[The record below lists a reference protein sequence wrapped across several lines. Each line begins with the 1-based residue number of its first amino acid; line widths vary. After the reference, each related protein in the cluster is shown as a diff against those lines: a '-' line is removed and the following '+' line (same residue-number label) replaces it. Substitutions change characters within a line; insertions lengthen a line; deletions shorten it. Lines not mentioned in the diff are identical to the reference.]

1 MIHQFATAALLA
13 TGNFT
18 SAKGGA
24 YTSSTLRAGAFV
36 PPTSAMRSQAAAFSA
51 KTNTMPKGKG
61 GANTNTPRAASPALP
76 AHRDDPIAHDD
87 QSDAARTHTSN
98 SPLFRSSPSSLS
110 QHAQKQQVHPPS
122 ALHAHYDNAFF
133 QRSKE
138 GPSGGGDA
146 KADEKEAPQASKAVA
161 AATPAAPPAPML
173 KSPKEAYDA
182 FADKG
187 MQNAKKSDGQVLHQS
202 ILGGAYVGFAGLL
215 SLIVAGNL
223 PGIAESNPG
232 LVKMAFAAL
241 FPCNLLFIT
250 TTGGQL
256 FTGNSATVA
265 AARYENKVTNRELL
279 NSWGVSLLGNIIGC
293 GVMALAASYTG
304 LLSGGAAKLAA
315 SMATTK
321 VFGGTTMQIL
331 VKATL
336 CNWMVS
342 LALYLSGAASDLTG
356 KLVGIWFPIS
366 TFVAIG
372 LEHSIANL
380 FLLPSALL
388 LKVPGLT
395 LGNVIAKNL
404 IPAIIGNAIGG
415 ALVVAGS
422 YSYQFGSLGKDHR
435 KRFDARLMEYE
446 ARKERERQYVRF
458 IQSAERSYQL
468 PAALH

>member
-1 MIHQFATAALLA
+1 MPKMIHQFATAVLLA
-13 TGNFT
+13 SGNAT

-24 YTSSTLRAGAFV
+24 SMHVPSALRAGAFV
-36 PPTSAMRSQAAAFSA
+36 PHMPAFSS
-51 KTNTMPKGKG
+51 KTMPRKGATSNNK
-61 GANTNTPRAASPALP
+61 LP
-76 AHRDDPIAHDD
+76 VHRDDPIIDHHDD
-87 QSDAARTHTSN
+87 RNDARSHASTSN
-98 SPLFRSSPSSLS
+98 SPLFRSAPSS
-110 QHAQKQQVHPPS
+110 QQTHPKQPAHPPS
-122 ALHAHYDNAFF
+122 ALHAHFDGAFF
-133 QRSKE
+133 QHSKE
-138 GPSGGGDA
+138 GPSDGGNA
-146 KADEKEAPQASKAVA
+146 HNSANKQEAPRQASKALA
-161 AATPAAPPAPML
+161 PAAPAPML
-173 KSPKEAYDA
+173 KSPKDAYDA
-182 FADKG
+182 FAEKG
-187 MQNAKKSDGQVLHQS
+187 MQNAKKSDRQVLHQS

-223 PGIAESNPG
+223 PGLAESNPG

-241 FPCNLLFIT
+241 FPCNLLFII

-265 AARYENKVTNRELL
+265 AARYENKVTNREVVK
-279 NSWGVSLLGNIIGC
+279 SWGVSLLGNVIGC
-293 GVMALAASYTG
+293 GAMALAASYAG
-304 LLSGGAAKLAA
+304 LLSGGAANLAA
-315 SMATTK
+315 SMATAK
-321 VFGGTTMQIL
+321 VFGGTAMQIL
-331 VKATL
+331 VQATL

-395 LGNVIAKNL
+395 LGNVITRNL
-404 IPAIIGNAIGG
+404 IPAVIGNAIGG

-435 KRFDARLMEYE
+435 KRFGARLREYE
-446 ARKERERQYVRF
+446 ARKEREQKYVRF
-458 IQSAERSYQL
+458 IESAERSYQL
-468 PAALH
+468 PAAQH

>member
-1 MIHQFATAALLA
+1 MPKMIHQFATAALLA

-18 SAKGGA
+18 NAKGGA
-24 YTSSTLRAGAFV
+24 YASSTLRAGAFV
-36 PPTSAMRSQAAAFSA
+36 PPSSAMRSQA
-51 KTNTMPKGKG
+51 KTMPKSG
-61 GANTNTPRAASPALP
+61 GTSSSTLP
-76 AHRDDPIAHDD
+76 AHRDDPIAHQEDHNN
-87 QSDAARTHTSN
+87 DARSHTSN
-98 SPLFRSSPSSLS
+98 SPLFRSN
-110 QHAQKQQVHPPS
+110 QKQQQIHPPS
-122 ALHAHYDNAFF
+122 ALHAHYDDAFF
-133 QRSKE
+133 RISQD
-138 GPSGGGDA
+138 DA
-146 KADEKEAPQASKAVA
+146 SSDGNANSNNKNKQEPLPPKAV
-161 AATPAAPPAPML
+161 AATPAAQAVPML
-173 KSPKEAYDA
+173 KGPKEAYDA

-187 MQNAKKSDGQVLHQS
+187 MQNAKKSDRQVLHQS

-265 AARYENKVTNRELL
+265 AARYENKVTNREML
-279 NSWGVSLLGNIIGC
+279 NSWGVSLLGNILGC
-293 GVMALAASYTG
+293 GAMALAASYTG
-304 LLSGGAAKLAA
+304 LLSGGAAQLAA
-315 SMATTK
+315 SMATSK
-321 VFGGTTMQIL
+321 VFGGTVAQIF

-342 LALYLSGAASDLTG
+342 LALFLSGAASDLSG

-395 LGNVIAKNL
+395 LGNIIFKNL
-404 IPAIIGNAIGG
+404 LPAVIGNAIGG
-415 ALVVAGS
+415 ALIVAGS

-435 KRFDARLMEYE
+435 TAFSARLKRYE
-446 ARKERERQYVRF
+446 ARKEREQQYVRF
-458 IQSAERSYQL
+458 IQSAEKSYQM
-468 PAALH
+468 PSAHH

>member
-18 SAKGGA
+18 NAKGGA

-36 PPTSAMRSQAAAFSA
+36 PPSSAMMRSQA
-51 KTNTMPKGKG
+51 KTMPK
-61 GANTNTPRAASPALP
+61 SPSERSSSSSTLP
-76 AHRDDPIAHDD
+76 AHRDDPIAHHEDH
-87 QSDAARTHTSN
+87 SNDARSHTSN
-98 SPLFRSSPSSLS
+98 SPLFRSN
-110 QHAQKQQVHPPS
+110 QKQQKHQIHPPS
-122 ALHAHYDNAFF
+122 ALHAHYDDAFF
-133 QRSKE
+133 RRSQ
-138 GPSGGGDA
+138 
-146 KADEKEAPQASKAVA
+146 DEDGNTNINSKNKNKQESQASKAVA
-161 AATPAAPPAPML
+161 AITTPAAPPVPML
-173 KSPKEAYDA
+173 KGPKEAYDA

-187 MQNAKKSDGQVLHQS
+187 MQNAKKSDRQVLHQS

-215 SLIVAGNL
+215 CLIVAGNL

-265 AARYENKVTNRELL
+265 AARYENKVTNREML

-293 GVMALAASYTG
+293 GAMALAASYTG
-304 LLSGGAAKLAA
+304 LLSGGAATLTA
-315 SMATTK
+315 SMATSK
-321 VFGGTTMQIL
+321 VFGSTVAQIL

-342 LALYLSGAASDLTG
+342 LALFLSGAASDLTG

-395 LGNVIAKNL
+395 LGNIIFKNL
-404 IPAIIGNAIGG
+404 LPAIIGNAIGG
-415 ALVVAGS
+415 ALVVAAS

-435 KRFDARLMEYE
+435 TAFGARLKRYE
-446 ARKERERQYVRF
+446 ARKEREQQYVRF
-458 IQSAERSYQL
+458 IQSAEKSYQM
-468 PAALH
+468 PSAHH

>member
-1 MIHQFATAALLA
+1 MPEMIHQFATAILLA
-13 TGNFT
+13 SGNAT

-24 YTSSTLRAGAFV
+24 SMHVPSALRAGAFV
-36 PPTSAMRSQAAAFSA
+36 PHMPAFSSKA
-51 KTNTMPKGKG
+51 MLKKGAVSNHK
-61 GANTNTPRAASPALP
+61 LP
-76 AHRDDPIAHDD
+76 VHRDDPIIDYHDD
-87 QSDAARTHTSN
+87 HNDARSHTTGTST
-98 SPLFRSSPSSLS
+98 SPLFRSSPPS
-110 QHAQKQQVHPPS
+110 QRAHPKQPAHPPS
-122 ALHAHYDNAFF
+122 ALHAHFDDAFF
-133 QRSKE
+133 QYSKE
-138 GPSGGGDA
+138 GPSDGGNSNNA
-146 KADEKEAPQASKAVA
+146 SKQEAPPQVSKAMA
-161 AATPAAPPAPML
+161 PMAPPAPML
-173 KSPKEAYDA
+173 KSPKDAYDA
-182 FADKG
+182 FAEKG
-187 MQNAKKSDGQVLHQS
+187 MQNAKKSDRQVLHQS

-215 SLIVAGNL
+215 SLVVAGNL
-223 PGIAESNPG
+223 PGLAESNPG

-265 AARYENKVTNRELL
+265 AARYENKVTNSEVIR
-279 NSWGVSLLGNIIGC
+279 SWGVSLMGNVIGC
-293 GVMALAASYTG
+293 GAMALAASYAG
-304 LLSGGAAKLAA
+304 LLSGGAANLAA
-315 SMATTK
+315 SMATAK
-321 VFGGTTMQIL
+321 VFGGTAMQIL

-342 LALYLSGAASDLTG
+342 LALYLSGAASDLPG

-395 LGNVIAKNL
+395 VGNVLIRNL
-404 IPAIIGNAIGG
+404 IPAVIGNAIGG

-435 KRFDARLMEYE
+435 KRFGARLTEYE
-446 ARKERERQYVRF
+446 ARKEREQTYVRF
-458 IQSAERSYQL
+458 IQSAERSFQL
-468 PAALH
+468 PAAQH

>member
-1 MIHQFATAALLA
+1 MPKMIHQFATAALLA

-18 SAKGGA
+18 NAKGGA

-36 PPTSAMRSQAAAFSA
+36 PPSSAMRSQA
-51 KTNTMPKGKG
+51 KTMPKC
-61 GANTNTPRAASPALP
+61 NTGSASSSTLP
-76 AHRDDPIAHDD
+76 AHRDDPIAHHEDHNN
-87 QSDAARTHTSN
+87 DARSHTSN
-98 SPLFRSSPSSLS
+98 SPLFRSN
-110 QHAQKQQVHPPS
+110 QKQQQQIHPPS
-122 ALHAHYDNAFF
+122 ALHAHYDDAFF
-133 QRSKE
+133 RRSQ
-138 GPSGGGDA
+138 
-146 KADEKEAPQASKAVA
+146 DEDGNVNKNSKNKQDPQASKAVA
-161 AATPAAPPAPML
+161 ATPAAPSAPML
-173 KSPKEAYDA
+173 KGPKEAYEA

-187 MQNAKKSDGQVLHQS
+187 MQNAKKSDRQVLHQS

-215 SLIVAGNL
+215 RVRVRL

-265 AARYENKVTNRELL
+265 AARYENKVTNREML

-293 GVMALAASYTG
+293 GAMALAASYTG

-315 SMATTK
+315 SMATSK
-321 VFGGTTMQIL
+321 VFGGTIAQIL

-342 LALYLSGAASDLTG
+342 LALFLSGAASDLTG

-395 LGNVIAKNL
+395 LGNIIFKNL
-404 IPAIIGNAIGG
+404 LPAVIGNAIGG

-435 KRFDARLMEYE
+435 AAFSARLKRYE
-446 ARKERERQYVRF
+446 ARKEREQQYVRF
-458 IQSAERSYQL
+458 IQSAEKSYQM
-468 PAALH
+468 PSAHH

>member
-1 MIHQFATAALLA
+1 MPKMIHQFATAALLA

-18 SAKGGA
+18 NAKGGA

-36 PPTSAMRSQAAAFSA
+36 PPSNAMRSQA
-51 KTNTMPKGKG
+51 KTMPKSGS
-61 GANTNTPRAASPALP
+61 ASSTSTLP
-76 AHRDDPIAHDD
+76 AHRDDPIAHHEDH
-87 QSDAARTHTSN
+87 SNDARSHTSN
-98 SPLFRSSPSSLS
+98 SPLFRSN
-110 QHAQKQQVHPPS
+110 QKQQQQIHPPS
-122 ALHAHYDNAFF
+122 ALHAHYDDAFF
-133 QRSKE
+133 RRSQ
-138 GPSGGGDA
+138 
-146 KADEKEAPQASKAVA
+146 DEDGNANSNNNKNKQEPQAQTAV

-173 KSPKEAYDA
+173 KGPKEAYEA

-187 MQNAKKSDGQVLHQS
+187 MQNAKKSDRQVLLQS

-265 AARYENKVTNRELL
+265 AARYENKVTNREML

-293 GVMALAASYTG
+293 GAMALAASYTG

-315 SMATTK
+315 SMATSK
-321 VFGGTTMQIL
+321 VFGGTIAQIL

-342 LALYLSGAASDLTG
+342 LALFLSGAASDLTG

-395 LGNVIAKNL
+395 LGNIIFKNL
-404 IPAIIGNAIGG
+404 LPAVIGNAIGG

-435 KRFDARLMEYE
+435 TAFSARLKRYE
-446 ARKERERQYVRF
+446 ARKEREQQYVRF
-458 IQSAERSYQL
+458 IQSAEKSYQM
-468 PAALH
+468 PSAHH

>member
-1 MIHQFATAALLA
+1 MHVP
-13 TGNFT
+13 
-18 SAKGGA
+18 SA
-24 YTSSTLRAGAFV
+24 LRAGAFV
-36 PPTSAMRSQAAAFSA
+36 PHMPAFSSRV
-51 KTNTMPKGKG
+51 MPKKG
-61 GANTNTPRAASPALP
+61 AISNHKPQV
-76 AHRDDPIAHDD
+76 HRDDPIIDYHDD
-87 QSDAARTHTSN
+87 HNDARSRTST
-98 SPLFRSSPSSLS
+98 SPLFRSQQAHP
-110 QHAQKQQVHPPS
+110 KQPVHPPS
-122 ALHAHYDNAFF
+122 ALQAYFDDAFF
-133 QRSKE
+133 QHSKE
-138 GPSGGGDA
+138 GPSDGGDTCRNTHNNTNKQEASQAA
-146 KADEKEAPQASKAVA
+146 KALAP
-161 AATPAAPPAPML
+161 TAPPAPML
-173 KSPKEAYDA
+173 KSPQDAYDA
-182 FADKG
+182 FAEKG
-187 MQNAKKSDGQVLHQS
+187 MQNAKKSDRQVLHQS

-215 SLIVAGNL
+215 SLIVAGHL
-223 PGIAESNPG
+223 PGLAESNPG

-265 AARYENKVTNRELL
+265 AARFENKVTNREVVR
-279 NSWGVSLLGNIIGC
+279 SWGVSLLGNVIGC
-293 GVMALAASYTG
+293 GAMALAASYAG
-304 LLSGGAAKLAA
+304 LLSGGAANLAA
-315 SMATTK
+315 SMATAK
-321 VFGGTTMQIL
+321 VFGSTAMQIL

-342 LALYLSGAASDLTG
+342 LALYLSGAASDLPG

-395 LGNVIAKNL
+395 VGNVIIRNL
-404 IPAIIGNAIGG
+404 IPAVIGNAIGG

-435 KRFDARLMEYE
+435 KRFDACLLASEYE
-446 ARKERERQYVRF
+446 AQKEREQKYVRF

-468 PAALH
+468 PAAQH

>member
-1 MIHQFATAALLA
+1 MPKMIHQFATAALLA

-18 SAKGGA
+18 NAKGGA

-36 PPTSAMRSQAAAFSA
+36 PPSNAMRSQA
-51 KTNTMPKGKG
+51 KTMPKS
-61 GANTNTPRAASPALP
+61 NTGSASSSTFP
-76 AHRDDPIAHDD
+76 AHRDDPIAHHEDHNN
-87 QSDAARTHTSN
+87 DARSHTSN
-98 SPLFRSSPSSLS
+98 SPLFRSN
-110 QHAQKQQVHPPS
+110 QKQQQIHPPS
-122 ALHAHYDNAFF
+122 ALHAHYDDAFF
-133 QRSKE
+133 RRSQ
-138 GPSGGGDA
+138 
-146 KADEKEAPQASKAVA
+146 DEDGNANNSNSKNKQEPQSSKAV

-173 KSPKEAYDA
+173 KGPKEAYEA

-187 MQNAKKSDGQVLHQS
+187 MQNAKKSDRQVLHQS
-202 ILGGAYVGFAGLL
+202 ILGGAYVGFAGLF

-265 AARYENKVTNRELL
+265 AARYENKVTNREML

-293 GVMALAASYTG
+293 GAMALAASYTG

-315 SMATTK
+315 SMATSK
-321 VFGGTTMQIL
+321 VFGGTVAQIL

-342 LALYLSGAASDLTG
+342 LALFLSGAASDLTG

-380 FLLPSALL
+380 FFLPSALL

-395 LGNVIAKNL
+395 LGNIIFKNL
-404 IPAIIGNAIGG
+404 LPAVIGNAIGG

-435 KRFDARLMEYE
+435 TAFSARLKRYE
-446 ARKERERQYVRF
+446 ACKEREQQYVRF
-458 IQSAERSYQL
+458 IQSAENRTRCHPPIIKRL
-468 PAALH
+468 CL

>member
-1 MIHQFATAALLA
+1 MPKMIHQFATAALLA

-18 SAKGGA
+18 NAKGGA

-36 PPTSAMRSQAAAFSA
+36 PPSNAMRSQA
-51 KTNTMPKGKG
+51 KTMPKSGS
-61 GANTNTPRAASPALP
+61 ASSTSTLP
-76 AHRDDPIAHDD
+76 AHRDDPIAHHEDH
-87 QSDAARTHTSN
+87 SNDARSHTSN
-98 SPLFRSSPSSLS
+98 SPLFRSN
-110 QHAQKQQVHPPS
+110 QKQQQQIHPPS
-122 ALHAHYDNAFF
+122 ALHAHYDDAFF
-133 QRSKE
+133 RRSQ
-138 GPSGGGDA
+138 
-146 KADEKEAPQASKAVA
+146 DEDGNANSNSNNNKNKQEPQASNAV
-161 AATPAAPPAPML
+161 AATPAALPAPML
-173 KSPKEAYDA
+173 KGPKEAYEA

-187 MQNAKKSDGQVLHQS
+187 MQNAKKSDRQVLHQS

-265 AARYENKVTNRELL
+265 AARYENKVTNREML

-293 GVMALAASYTG
+293 GAMALAASYTG

-315 SMATTK
+315 SMATSK
-321 VFGGTTMQIL
+321 VFGGTIAQIL

-342 LALYLSGAASDLTG
+342 LALFLSGAASDLTG

-395 LGNVIAKNL
+395 LGNIIFKNL
-404 IPAIIGNAIGG
+404 LPAVIGNAIGG

-435 KRFDARLMEYE
+435 TAFSARLKRYE
-446 ARKERERQYVRF
+446 ARKEREQQYVRF
-458 IQSAERSYQL
+458 IQSAEKSYQM
-468 PAALH
+468 PSAHH